1 MIFVDINREGRIVR
15 FSLHE
20 TEYAALKRY
29 RESELTPEDIKR
41 LAKVQR
47 MAPEVL
53 RKPRQ
58 QRKGRRGVAT
68 ATPHETTRRENRPS
82 LLDGSA

>member
-1 MIFVDINREGRIVR
+1 MIFIDINRDGRIVR

-20 TEYAALKRY
+20 TEYAALNRY

-47 MAPEVL
+47 MAPELL
-53 RKPRQ
+53 RK
-58 QRKGRRGVAT
+58 QRRRGKGRRGVAR
-68 ATPHETTRRENRPS
+68 ATPTRP
-82 LLDGSA
+82 D